1 MALTHFAPLLSNPA
15 FEWLGLQKGPGAS
28 QIAALPA
35 GCAIRDMGRYSDTF
49 ADLAALVELLDLVI
63 SVDTSVVHV
72 AGALDSPT
80 LLLLDAGHDWRW
92 PTSGA
97 ESRWYPSVRIV
108 RQPARGD
115 WAGAIELAESEI
127 ERLV

>member
-1 MALTHFAPLLSNPA
+1 MVILPQRHAGRKFGYGFDKTGFGLLVPSCGKELLWTEQDQPA
-15 FEWLGLQKGPGAS
+15 VPRR
-28 QIAALPA
+28 
-35 GCAIRDMGRYSDTF
+35 C
-49 ADLAALVELLDLVI
+49 LVELLDLVI

-72 AGALDSPT
+72 AGALGKPT

-92 PTSGA
+92 PTRGA